1 MSDPTA
7 SPANPPSVSYELVDD
22 VAVVRIDDGKANAIS
37 HALADQLVAAVDRGI
52 GEAKALAILGRPG
65 RFSAGFDLATMR
77 SGASEARD
85 LLRVGAELGL
95 KLYEAPVPVV
105 LGATGHALAMGAILL
120 LCGDVRIG
128 TAGEFK
134 LGLNEVAIGM
144 PVPRFVIELAR
155 DRLTP
160 RQLGAAVNLARVY
173 DPEGA
178 VEAGW
183 LDEVVPPEIIEA
195 STIARAAELAAYV
208 RSGGFTLTRQYL
220 RGPVAARARDGLTQ
234 DLTTF
239 TVEA

>member
-1 MSDPTA
+1 MSDPA
-7 SPANPPSVSYELVDD
+7 PPPATMVSYELVDD

-37 HALADQLVAAVDRGI
+37 HALADQLVAAIDRGL
-52 GEAKALAILGRPG
+52 GEARALAILGRPG

-77 SGASEARD
+77 SGAGEARD

-95 KLYEAPVPVV
+95 KLYEATVPVV
-105 LGATGHALAMGAILL
+105 IGATGHALAMGAILL

-128 TAGEFK
+128 TAGDFK

-160 RQLGAAVNLARVY
+160 RQVTAAVNLSRVY
-173 DPEGA
+173 DPAGA
-178 VEAGW
+178 AEAGW
-183 LDEVVPPEIIEA
+183 LDEVATPESIEA
-195 STIARAAELAAYV
+195 TTIARAAELAGYV
-208 RSGGFTLTRQYL
+208 KSGGFALTRRYL
-220 RGPVAARARDGLTQ
+220 RGPVAERARDGLTQ

-239 TVEA
+239 VVEA